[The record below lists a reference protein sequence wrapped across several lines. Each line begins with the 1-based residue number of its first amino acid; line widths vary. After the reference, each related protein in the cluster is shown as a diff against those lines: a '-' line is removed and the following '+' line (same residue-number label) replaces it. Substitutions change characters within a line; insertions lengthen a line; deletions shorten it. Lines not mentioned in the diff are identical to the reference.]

1 MGENIRYLSQKA
13 KVKTKNRC
21 WFFLGRFSRNG
32 KREMI
37 NEAYNCFSPLS
48 LRPEMMFYV

>member
-1 MGENIRYLSQKA
+1 MGENIRNLSQKA

-21 WFFLGRFSRNG
+21 WFFVGRFSRNG
-32 KREMI
+32 KRETI

-48 LRPEMMFYV
+48 LRPEIMLYV